1 MRVLIVEDDAPLRGV
16 IARALRESGYEVE
29 TAGDG
34 AQGDALAA
42 AGGFDAIVLDWML
55 PELAGLEICRR
66 LRESGDAT
74 PVLLVTARDELDDRV
89 LGLDAGADDYIVKP
103 FYVRELLARLR
114 SVIRRSGSQRSSRY
128 TAGDLVVDVRARTV
142 YASGESLELT
152 AREYELLEFLVRNA
166 GIALPRERIEEHVW
180 GSLFEGAS
188 NVVDVFIGRL
198 RRKLGAQGEA
208 IETLRGFGYRFSP
221 RSAER

>member
-16 IARALRESGYEVE
+16 IARALRESGYEAE
-29 TAGDG
+29 TAEDG

-55 PELAGLEICRR
+55 PQLAGLEICRR
-66 LRESGDAT
+66 LRESGDTT

-103 FYVRELLARLR
+103 FHVRELLARLR
-114 SVIRRSGSQRSSRY
+114 SVIRRAGSQRSSRY
-128 TAGDLVVDVRARTV
+128 TAGDLVVDVRART
-142 YASGESLELT
+142 ASAAGEPLELT

-180 GSLFEGAS
+180 GSLFESAS

-198 RRKLGAQGEA
+198 RRKLGEQGES
-208 IETLRGFGYRFSP
+208 IETLRGFGYRFTP
-221 RSAER
+221 RSAAR